1 MASERAARDE
11 HLRGINDSEMEVVL
25 RPGRPKP
32 ELLAGSEL
40 TVLRSLAGR
49 NGDVVAGVP
58 GIVDLPNQEQASV
71 AQLLIDLDRESMARH
86 GLTPAAMARAV
97 EALFQGVVVGEIV
110 EDGIPSR
117 VVVRFPERLRSS
129 PEDLAALPV
138 TTPQGRLLRLDEVAS
153 IRSDLGPGI
162 IRRENVGRVA

>member
-1 MASERAARDE
+1 
-11 HLRGINDSEMEVVL
+11 
-25 RPGRPKP
+25 
-32 ELLAGSEL
+32 
-40 TVLRSLAGR
+40 
-49 NGDVVAGVP
+49 
-58 GIVDLPNQEQASV
+58 
-71 AQLLIDLDRESMARH
+71 MARH

-129 PEDLAALPV
+129 PEDLVALPV
-138 TTPQGRLLRLDEVAS
+138 TTPQGRILRLDEVAA

-162 IRRENVGRVA
+162 IRRENVGGSLSRGPADGAGWSGSGYA